1 MNKKSSTELGIVETY
16 KYDYFFHYSLIYYDE
31 LRLFLC
37 RYLSHDQS
45 ITSTF
50 VINSETFKGF
60 YENKKL
66 IMDVVVQDDKGRYYD
81 FEMHNYD
88 IKLEDQ
94 IRFLRY
100 GERLVDNQ
108 EKRGVEYIHLKPVYQ
123 MIIYTGQPIDNYHGY
138 IHYIQ
143 KGDIKN
149 HLFYRGG
156 VVKTVLLQLQLLK
169 EEYDMEQRLEPMEQ
183 LSYLWMYNQSHK
195 FSEMC
200 DLVKGVMKIHDKF
213 MNSDELLKAYEIE
226 SERLLIRS
234 KISRNK
240 EEGRE
245 EGLKEGLKEGREEGL
260 KDGRKEGQ
268 IELAILLIETKY
280 HKSGE
285 WLKQCTPQQM
295 KHFHELFVQDM
306 SYDDLKKNVLSY

>member
-1 MNKKSSTELGIVETY
+1 
-16 KYDYFFHYSLIYYDE
+16 
-31 LRLFLC
+31 
-37 RYLSHDQS
+37 
-45 ITSTF
+45 
-50 VINSETFKGF
+50 
-60 YENKKL
+60 
-66 IMDVVVQDDKGRYYD
+66 
-81 FEMHNYD
+81 
-88 IKLEDQ
+88 
-94 IRFLRY
+94 
-100 GERLVDNQ
+100 
-108 EKRGVEYIHLKPVYQ
+108 

-149 HLFYRGG
+149 HLFYRGD

-183 LSYLWMYNQSHK
+183 LSYLWMYNQPHK

-245 EGLKEGLKEGREEGL
+245 E
-260 KDGRKEGQ
+260 GRKEGQ